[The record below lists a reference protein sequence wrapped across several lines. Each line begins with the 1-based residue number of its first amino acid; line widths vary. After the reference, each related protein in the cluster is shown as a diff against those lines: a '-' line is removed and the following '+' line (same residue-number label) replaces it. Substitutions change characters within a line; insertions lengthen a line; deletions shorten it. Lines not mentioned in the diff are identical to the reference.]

1 MAGSLH
7 PVLAVEPL
15 RRPVAARVAVPGSK
29 SLTNRALVTAALAR
43 TGVSRLYRPLEA
55 DDTEAMREA
64 LRSLGVLIDD
74 NDDPWLVLGTGGEL
88 EASDVRIDV
97 RASGTTARFI
107 TAVAA
112 LARGRVVVDGV
123 PRMRER
129 PIGPLVEAIRALGG
143 RATGTDG
150 FPPVEIDGSGGLRG
164 GEVFVDSSQSSQFA
178 SALLLV
184 APLAEGPT
192 TIELGERVASRSYLD
207 GTVEIMR
214 RFGAEVAADGNRF
227 VVQPT
232 GYHKAHIDIEPDA
245 SAAVYPAVAAA
256 ITGGVVEIPGIPPES
271 SQPDLAV
278 LDVLSLM
285 GATVVRRDD
294 TIRVEGPTG
303 RLAAVEVD
311 MADAPDG
318 AMAVAVAAL
327 FADGPSRIHGLST
340 LRHKETDRL
349 SALENELR
357 RLGGGAEV
365 QGDTLVVTPGELHG
379 AEIATYG
386 DHRMAMAF
394 ALVGLVVEGVSIAD
408 PGVVDKTW
416 PDYFRMLEAL

>member
-74 NDDPWLVLGTGGEL
+74 NDDPWLVLGTGESRGL
-88 EASDVRIDV
+88 RRHIDV

-112 LARGRVVVDGV
+112 LARGRSSSMASPHAGAAH
-123 PRMRER
+123 R
-129 PIGPLVEAIRALGG
+129 PLVEAIRALGG
-143 RATGTDG
+143 RATDTDG

-164 GEVFVDSSQSSQFA
+164 GEVFVDSSQSSQLA

-294 TIRVEGPTG
+294 TIAEGPTG

-349 SALENELR
+349 AALENELR